1 MQKVKSLTQIGST
14 AYTNK
19 KSKSREKATEK
30 SMTLNQLNNM
40 LYTYKGS
47 EIEQNRIQD
56 VDIRGKLSNN

>member
-47 EIEQNRIQD
+47 EIRQNGIQD
-56 VDIRGKLSNN
+56 VDNRGKLSNN